1 MTSCEQ
7 RTVGRKDV
15 CCFWTK
21 AFKNQRETLH
31 ILLFFRTKLESHAL
45 RCWRH
50 KVEERPAMQWLTRR
64 DKWRVF
70 LVESIFVINS
80 HRVFPAVFSPQ
91 VVLLLSPL
99 ICSLFLVDLSE
110 LFYDEELETKGNQG
124 KETSIERVK
133 QFTSLAAPSA

>member
-1 MTSCEQ
+1 
-7 RTVGRKDV
+7 
-15 CCFWTK
+15 
-21 AFKNQRETLH
+21 
-31 ILLFFRTKLESHAL
+31 
-45 RCWRH
+45 
-50 KVEERPAMQWLTRR
+50 MQWLTRR

-80 HRVFPAVFSPQ
+80 HRVFPAVFSSQ